1 MRVILILW
9 FIPLFVF
16 WGWYALSVND
26 LHMGMF
32 FLTRQFHDHL
42 FSIYAS
48 ILHLPREDVPLAIA
62 GVFAFDSVFV
72 LGLAALRWYKKW
84 MPVRYSSVI
93 DRHLIMAR
101 DKAFAF
107 LVSLTQWRRQEVPS
121 VYDDGVLSEAR
132 IARYLEGYPRQPA
145 E

>member
-9 FIPLFVF
+9 FFPLFVF

-26 LHMGMF
+26 INMGWF

-42 FSIYAS
+42 FNIYAA
-48 ILHLPREDVPLAIA
+48 ILHMPRDDVPLAIA
-62 GVFAFDSVFV
+62 GVFAFDSVLV

-84 MPVRYSSVI
+84 MPAEAAAVVDARLEMLRTKVAGFFSTLAFWRQPEKEHVYAYS
-93 DRHLIMAR
+93 D
-101 DKAFAF
+101 
-107 LVSLTQWRRQEVPS
+107 
-121 VYDDGVLSEAR
+121 LSEER
-132 IARYLEGYPRQPA
+132 IARYLADYPRQPA

>member
-9 FIPLFVF
+9 FIPLFLF

-26 LHMGMF
+26 IHMGVL

-42 FSIYAS
+42 FDIYAA
-48 ILHLPREDVPLAIA
+48 ILHMPREDVPLAIA
-62 GVFAFDSVFV
+62 GVFAFDSVLV

-84 MPVRYSSVI
+84 LPAHMSAAVDERIGVIREWLSGLCSSLMP
-93 DRHLIMAR
+93 
-101 DKAFAF
+101 
-107 LVSLTQWRRQEVPS
+107 WREQSEPQAVTIA
-121 VYDDGVLSEAR
+121 DLSDER
-132 IARYLEGYPRQPA
+132 IARYLESYPRQPA